1 MESSFSSQVGFM
13 NNLAELLSSPPD
25 EISQLNGVELVRQKV
40 TDRCVWGWKLVVNF
54 LDNRSLIMITCITS
68 SHLYEI
74 KVPWA
79 KNADR
84 YFQVAL
90 VAIMGGAYPIVHYT
104 LYCVFPGCIGGN
116 YGRGVPRRARI
127 QLWLWWGEKFL
138 LFTYILQDLIPNYTF
153 SIRLLVQEAKCTVSF
168 LTQYPKDW
176 TKINVHEKQQLSK
189 TRKWKW
195 LSHQCCM
202 GDAHECWGTAR

>member
-90 VAIMGGAYPIVHYT
+90 VAIMGGAYPIVRYT

-127 QLWLWWGEKFL
+127 QLWLWWGENFAFVHLHPDSKIHIF
-138 LFTYILQDLIPNYTF
+138 FF
-153 SIRLLVQEAKCTVSF
+153 SVWVLGSRTTCSIYQITV
-168 LTQYPKDW
+168 T
-176 TKINVHEKQQLSK
+176 VH
-189 TRKWKW
+189 WYVVF
-195 LSHQCCM
+195 
-202 GDAHECWGTAR
+202 